1 MNNNIFRI
9 HEIISLSSLKFKKLQ
24 EDTASLLEDKA
35 NTFKA
40 TCCHKTLGFYLL
52 LSSFIFFHLLL
63 SSCSDTNELITPE
76 SSPIEI
82 KSFQTGIL
90 SASISRATT
99 TSNNL
104 GTAIGRGTYNDA
116 TNTINFDNDND
127 KIIITTFQRTNNPVE
142 RYSYHNLIL
151 NYQGNGSWE
160 RPTEDDN
167 PIDGNE
173 KTLFWTDATSAN
185 QVIAYSLPVNKDFDW
200 YSKEIKIDE
209 QSSINYYYGS
219 LGDISKDTIDFS
231 SPEEGIKLMNNE
243 DLLLVK
249 NDTLT
254 PSDNGA
260 KAILHFRHALSCI
273 RVNVNLKD
281 YLAQGG
287 DKETSITSLRILN
300 QPLFYRW
307 DQGDAGVR
315 ALTTDADNEFIKE
328 KYEGKDMTLRKPV
341 KLYNYNTP
349 SADADKEKTFSFYGL
364 LVPQDQQYY
373 NTKSAEPF
381 NIEFMANYADAN
393 TGEKVSKLYSAT
405 FNTVLLKPGFIT
417 ILNIDLNHKGEVI
430 NYDIQYVDWSPSN
443 TTTQMELEKRT
454 DTFDMSEF
462 N

>member
-1 MNNNIFRI
+1 MNKHLANKS
-9 HEIISLSSLKFKKLQ
+9 H
-24 EDTASLLEDKA
+24 KA
-35 NTFKA
+35 N
-40 TCCHKTLGFYLL
+40 GFYLH
-52 LSSFIFFHLLL
+52 LSSFIFLYLLTCT
-63 SSCSDTNELITPE
+63 SCTDTIDTTTE
-76 SSPIEI
+76 SNPQEI
-82 KSFQTGIL
+82 KAFEAGIV
-90 SASISRATT
+90 SATTSRATT
-99 TSNNL
+99 TSTNM
-104 GTAIGRGTYNDA
+104 GVVIGRGTYNSA
-116 TNTINFDNDND
+116 TNTINFDNDKD
-127 KIIITTFQRTNNPVE
+127 QIVITTFQRANNPVK

-160 RPTEDDN
+160 RPTEDDT

-185 QVIAYSLPVNKDFDW
+185 QMIAYSIPVSDTFDW
-200 YSKEIKIDE
+200 YSKEVKIDDE
-209 QSSINYYYGS
+209 SSINYYYGS
-219 LGDISKDTIDFS
+219 LGDITKDTIDFS
-231 SPEEGIKLMNNE
+231 SNEEGINLMNAE

-260 KAILHFRHALSCI
+260 KAILHFRHALSCV

-281 YLAQGG
+281 YLANGG
-287 DKETSITSLRILN
+287 DKNTTISNLRVLN
-300 QPLFYRW
+300 QPVFYRW

-315 ALTTDADNEFIKE
+315 ALTTDDDNEFIKE

-341 KLYNYNTP
+341 KFYNYNSA

-373 NTKSAEPF
+373 NATSTTEPF

-393 TGEKVSKLYSAT
+393 TGEKVCKLYSAT